1 MTKGPLPAA
10 AALTL
15 IMLMSACVGGR
26 LKLAQ
31 SPSPPTSGPSV
42 PPSEPNPLCEP
53 APRTG
58 QPGPTAGALPADI
71 AKVAN
76 QVQAVR
82 DLRFKQPVVPEP
94 LSKDQIEQQLRDSL
108 TKQFSGDAVRRE
120 GQTEIA
126 IGALP
131 AGTDLRQVLVDYGTS
146 QIVGFYDTTNH
157 RLVFEGGAQPTPF
170 ERFTLA
176 HELTH
181 ALQDQNFGLSLLDR
195 LNDTCQDERAEA
207 FLSLAEGDAVE
218 TQVQWARTNLSAE
231 EIAQLQDEANSFPP
245 PPPTPPFVEQLFQF
259 PYPNGQAFVEAL
271 QNRGGEQAVDDAF
284 RNPPV
289 STEQILHPD
298 KYPGDVPQPI
308 SVPDLS
314 SKLGQGWSLLDQQ
327 EIGEGWLLTLLQLRL
342 PAGTAKGAAAGWD
355 GGLLRS
361 WADGSRTAVVI
372 QTAWD
377 SLQDAQAFTAAMK
390 DWFDQQ
396 AAEVHEVG
404 DRVQVLFA
412 SDQPTLAALVTAASA

>member
-1 MTKGPLPAA
+1 MTNRPLPAA
-10 AALTL
+10 ALALAV
-15 IMLMSACVGGR
+15 LMSACVGGR
-26 LKLAQ
+26 VKLAQ
-31 SPSPPTSGPSV
+31 SPSPPASAPSV
-42 PPSEPNPLCEP
+42 PPSEQNPLCEP

-58 QPGPTAGALPADI
+58 QPGPTAGSLPPD
-71 AKVAN
+71 VAQVAT

-94 LSKDQIEQQLRDSL
+94 LGKDQIEQQLHDSL
-108 TKQFSGDAVRRE
+108 TDQFSGDTVRRE
-120 GQTEIA
+120 GQTDIA

-131 AGTDLRQVLVDYGTS
+131 AGTDLRQVLVAYGTS

-207 FLSLAEGDAVE
+207 FLSLAEGDAVQ

-231 EIAQLQDEANSFPP
+231 EIVQLQDEVDSFPP

-271 QNRGGEQAVDDAF
+271 QDRGGEQAVNDAF

-298 KYPGDVPQPI
+298 KYPGDVPEPVA
-308 SVPDLS
+308 VPDLS
-314 SKLGQGWSLLDQQ
+314 SKLGEGWSLLHQQ

-342 PAGTAKGAAAGWD
+342 AEGTARDAAAGWD

-377 SLQDAQAFTAAMK
+377 SVQDADAFTAAMN
-390 DWFDQQ
+390 DWFDRQ
-396 AAEVHEVG
+396 AADVQQTG

-412 SDQPTLAALVTAASA
+412 SDQSTLDALATAASG